1 MVPRIGHIS
10 VHFSATQRPL
20 MRLTTIKNDATHLE
34 EIKIAV
40 VVLSADNNALSA
52 DVKEPRSK

>member
-1 MVPRIGHIS
+1 
-10 VHFSATQRPL
+10 